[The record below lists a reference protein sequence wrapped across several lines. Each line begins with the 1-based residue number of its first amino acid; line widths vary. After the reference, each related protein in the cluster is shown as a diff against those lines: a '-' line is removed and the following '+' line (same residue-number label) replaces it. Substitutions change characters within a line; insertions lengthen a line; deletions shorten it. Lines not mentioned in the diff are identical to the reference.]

1 MIMPYKDIDFVM
13 NEYGKLKE
21 YTGANAAVL
30 AIRNIIL
37 TKKGNFPLSPSL
49 GLDIEN
55 YQFDFLDQTTV
66 NQLKADLLS
75 QINTYV
81 PSLENV
87 SVQVEIVEGN
97 DDYPGNAIGIMVSAI
112 GENEKL
118 NASFLVTHDNE
129 NVNVFSEL
137 LE

>member
-1 MIMPYKDIDFVM
+1 MPYKDIDFVM

-97 DDYPGNAIGIMVSAI
+97 EDYPGNAIGIMVSAI

>member
-1 MIMPYKDIDFVM
+1 MPYKDIDFVM

-97 DDYPGNAIGIMVSAI
+97 NDYPGNAIGIMVSAI

>member
-1 MIMPYKDIDFVM
+1 MPYKDIDFVM

-97 DDYPGNAIGIMVSAI
+97 DEYPGNAIGIMVSAI

-129 NVNVFSEL
+129 NVMYSLNY
-137 LE
+137 

>member
-1 MIMPYKDIDFVM
+1 MPYKDIDFVM

-97 DDYPGNAIGIMVSAI
+97 DEYPGNAIGIMVSAI

>member
-1 MIMPYKDIDFVM
+1 MPYKDIDFVM

-75 QINTYV
+75 QINTFV

-97 DDYPGNAIGIMVSAI
+97 DEYPGNAIGIMVSAI

>member
-1 MIMPYKDIDFVM
+1 MPYKDIDFVM

-66 NQLKADLLS
+66 NQLKSDLLS

-97 DDYPGNAIGIMVSAI
+97 DEYPGNAIGIMVSAI

>member
-1 MIMPYKDIDFVM
+1 MPYKDIDFVM

-66 NQLKADLLS
+66 NQLKTDLLS

>member
-1 MIMPYKDIDFVM
+1 MPYKDIDFVM

-66 NQLKADLLS
+66 NQLKTDLLS

-97 DDYPGNAIGIMVSAI
+97 DEYPGNAIGIMVSAI

>member
-1 MIMPYKDIDFVM
+1 MPYKDIDFVM